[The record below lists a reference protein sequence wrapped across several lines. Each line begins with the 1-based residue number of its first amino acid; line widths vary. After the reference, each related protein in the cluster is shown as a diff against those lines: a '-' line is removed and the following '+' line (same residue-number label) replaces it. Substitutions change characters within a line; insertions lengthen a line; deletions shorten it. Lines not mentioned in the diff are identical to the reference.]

1 MARGIVASIGKDSR
15 VHRVSIASA
24 FFISQRRQE
33 VGTSKEV
40 TLMSNAYTEV
50 TKDQN
55 NAVNRGVVP
64 DHKVDGFNSQAAPVR
79 PPQAAMF
86 DKGASSLPE
95 IQDACDQRREHSR
108 QLSDP
113 GARVGKSS
121 RRIHEAASHRSGRA
135 ARA

>member
-1 MARGIVASIGKDSR
+1 
-15 VHRVSIASA
+15 
-24 FFISQRRQE
+24 
-33 VGTSKEV
+33 
-40 TLMSNAYTEV
+40 MSNAYTEV

-86 DKGASSLPE
+86 DKAHLRCPKSRMPAIKGANTAVSFL
-95 IQDACDQRREHSR
+95 ILA
-108 QLSDP
+108 
-113 GARVGKSS
+113 ARVGKSS
-121 RRIHEAASHRSGRA
+121 RRIHEAPSHRSGRA